1 MVFISQRNYAI
12 AETGINNVLTF
23 MHSTMFRNTIYMF
36 FMLIINHLHL
46 PAILK

>member
-1 MVFISQRNYAI
+1 MVFISQRNYVI
-12 AETGINNVLTF
+12 AETGINNVLPY
-23 MHSTMFRNTIYMF
+23 MHSTMFPNTIYMF